1 MSCFIMT
8 KLDKIR
14 VYDSFTLK
22 KVDEI
27 IIELLPSVTREPNE
41 IIGFRI
47 NQLQNKLVI
56 ITGKN
61 LVRNE

>member
-22 KVDEI
+22 EVDEI